1 MMIGEVNSNPEDSR
15 GPRVLLDT
23 SGQPLKEDIYVIIPN
38 LADEVLPDQMTVPDN
53 MVTRDHI
60 EMAAKLEANRGI
72 EAEAL
77 EMAQGIERNRQRSQR
92 VT

>member
-1 MMIGEVNSNPEDSR
+1 MTIGEADSNQKDSR
-15 GPRVLLDT
+15 GPRVDRDT
-23 SGQPLKEDIYVIIPN
+23 SGRPLKGDTYVILPG
-38 LADEVLPDQMTVPDN
+38 LAEEVLPDQTRVPDN

-60 EMAAKLEANRGI
+60 EMAAELEANRGI

-77 EMAQGIERNRQRSQR
+77 EMAQGIERNRQKSQR